1 MRAATPTPKSDIDL
15 GALAQRVTT
24 VEDEH
29 ADLSDQITSL
39 RTDVGQQIT
48 SLRAEVGDQLR
59 VLGHKIDAQATT
71 YASARSTNWQGFWS
85 TAATVGGVLLALG
98 AAVLTPMMGDL
109 SKTAMHL
116 DHVVELTA
124 TKADVAENL
133 GLVRARI
140 GKLEDKVEGIRD
152 SSLSIREHDDY
163 KTATKDR
170 IDELERTILAIISDF
185 KTTVIHTDEEMSHQ
199 AHSLEGVIVS
209 RPENEAHWADVDRRI
224 DDAIKRLDS
233 LSVRLNE
240 EAKGTATH

>member
-1 MRAATPTPKSDIDL
+1 MRTASTPKSDFDL

-39 RTDVGQQIT
+39 RADVGQQIT
-48 SLRAEVGDQLR
+48 SLRADVGDQLR

-109 SKTAMHL
+109 SKTATHL
-116 DHVVELTA
+116 ERVVELTA
-124 TKADVAENL
+124 TKADVSENL
-133 GLVRARI
+133 GLIRSRV
-140 GKLEDKVEGIRD
+140 GKLEDKVEVVRD

-163 KTATKDR
+163 KAATKDR
-170 IDELERTILAIISDF
+170 IDEFERTILATISDF
-185 KTTVIHTDEEMSHQ
+185 KTTVVHTNDETSHQ
-199 AHSLEGVIVS
+199 VHSLEGVIVS